1 MTATGIRD
9 VVTDANRFKRL
20 LVSPPC
26 QAKSRAS
33 ETTFSSWH
41 YIPSHKLVNGKAV
54 LESAISRLA
63 DALLLSLR
71 GTSQLYPSDTD
82 QSY

>member
-20 LVSPPC
+20 VVSPPC
-26 QAKSRAS
+26 QAKSWAS

-41 YIPSHKLVNGKAV
+41 YIYPLIDSWTGKQYWNQLSHASPILCC
-54 LESAISRLA
+54 
-63 DALLLSLR
+63 
-71 GTSQLYPSDTD
+71 
-82 QSY
+82 